1 MGKIQEKSSNI
12 HSSQGLEPAWL
23 ARWPEALRLW
33 GMFLRL
39 PEPVFCRDRGQ
50 EAEQGLAG
58 SFAAIRLSDHRII
71 LSPRTIED
79 LGLRGL
85 PLEILGH
92 EIGHHVLCP
101 ADLADMGRMLARMRR
116 MLPTAESAAPM
127 VGNLYTD
134 LLINDR
140 LFRQQGLRMDYVY
153 QAMEND
159 GSDPLW
165 RFYLR
170 IYEILWGLEKG
181 SLAKGGISSEMEGDA
196 QLGNRVVRN
205 FARDWVRGSG
215 RFAALCLPYL
225 LESMKQGK
233 QVYGRLMDAAKPG
246 PGEELPGGLAGI
258 DPDEIDDSVHPAEE
272 GDGRGRA
279 PDRTGTAG
287 NSGGNFREP
296 FEYGELLKAMGINL
310 SEAETA
316 SRYYRE
322 RAVPH
327 LVPFPT
333 REVKCR
339 TEPMPE
345 GLDVWDAGQPLDG
358 INWLESSIR
367 SPVIVPGLT
376 ALETRYGTDSGFEKE
391 REPVDLDLY
400 VDSSGSMPNP
410 RIQLSYLALAGAIIA
425 LSALRAGSRVQATLW
440 SGARQFK
447 TTNGFTADEKSIMA
461 VITDH
466 IGGCTAFPLHI
477 LRDTYQDRPPAA
489 RRVHILHISDE
500 GIDTIYAN
508 DEKNGRG
515 PDIAAMALEKAGGGG
530 SMVLN
535 LWQRD
540 WRKNKGLAFAEGQGW
555 RIYPVKTWEE
565 LLAFARDFVQRQYVR
580 EKV

>member
-116 MLPTAESAAPM
+116 MLPTSESAAPM

-272 GDGRGRA
+272 GDGRG
-279 PDRTGTAG
+279 PDRHRRQLG
-287 NSGGNFREP
+287 
-296 FEYGELLKAMGINL
+296 GELPRALRVRRAFKGHGHQPERGRDGLALLPG
-310 SEAETA
+310 AGRPA
-316 SRYYRE
+316 SRP
-322 RAVPH
+322 VPH
-327 LVPFPT
+327 PGG
-333 REVKCR
+333 E
-339 TEPMPE
+339 MPHRAHAR
-345 GLDVWDAGQPLDG
+345 G
-358 INWLESSIR
+358 
-367 SPVIVPGLT
+367 PGRL
-376 ALETRYGTDSGFEKE
+376 
-391 REPVDLDLY
+391 
-400 VDSSGSMPNP
+400 
-410 RIQLSYLALAGAIIA
+410 
-425 LSALRAGSRVQATLW
+425 
-440 SGARQFK
+440 
-447 TTNGFTADEKSIMA
+447 
-461 VITDH
+461 
-466 IGGCTAFPLHI
+466 
-477 LRDTYQDRPPAA
+477 
-489 RRVHILHISDE
+489 
-500 GIDTIYAN
+500 
-508 DEKNGRG
+508 GRG
-515 PDIAAMALEKAGGGG
+515 PAAG
-530 SMVLN
+530 
-535 LWQRD
+535 RH
-540 WRKNKGLAFAEGQGW
+540 
-555 RIYPVKTWEE
+555 
-565 LLAFARDFVQRQYVR
+565 
-580 EKV
+580 